1 MNIRNPVTKLEEIL
15 QIIRFF
21 LDIIDS
27 CNEYLAAPII
37 LSSIK

>member
-15 QIIRFF
+15 QIVRFF

-27 CNEYLAAPII
+27 RKNI
-37 LSSIK
+37 

>member
-27 CNEYLAAPII
+27 RKNI
-37 LSSIK
+37 